1 MVEDATTNNGPASQV
16 RLLVQEITRI
26 SEGRGIV
33 PFGVLVRDEV
43 VSNRFES
50 LLGTLKAAK
59 KKGILD
65 FKGDLLLMALHDDV
79 LVELCID
86 CEGTVQTESVATP
99 EAASEAAPADVR
111 ATATAAAAT
120 AEAAVAVE
128 VPSHWG
134 TERSVLP
141 GQTVNDAAVVPP
153 CAPSVLADTVR
164 EQTII
169 LRSTESPGDV
179 QPPTTE
185 SVLDTWETEEGEQQE
200 TQLQQRR
207 QQQLKQQQTEQ
218 KLEQE
223 REGDADHHPCLL
235 EPQQQECSNND
246 AHTTAQ
252 TEENLE
258 QEREPPAASPGS
270 QRLPVPGS
278 QSARVDGVHAAL
290 EAVGPPYTARADL
303 SGTHEVSEGVN
314 EKSIEDMPQCA
325 VTTVMTLLT
334 TANRGCSKATL
345 MESLSKPV
353 LTPQQVAQS
362 KWKVDTS
369 YIGYRSRDPN
379 NLRRGGSNT
388 KIGETD
394 KVDHVA
400 EYSNAMSRKYPYGLL
415 RGGASSRPA
424 DVDPACKEQYL
435 SDLEFLAVFGMD
447 NISFQ
452 KLPRWKQL
460 NMKRAKGLF

>member
-1 MVEDATTNNGPASQV
+1 
-16 RLLVQEITRI
+16 
-26 SEGRGIV
+26 
-33 PFGVLVRDEV
+33 
-43 VSNRFES
+43 
-50 LLGTLKAAK
+50 
-59 KKGILD
+59 
-65 FKGDLLLMALHDDV
+65 
-79 LVELCID
+79 
-86 CEGTVQTESVATP
+86 
-99 EAASEAAPADVR
+99 
-111 ATATAAAAT
+111 
-120 AEAAVAVE
+120 
-128 VPSHWG
+128 
-134 TERSVLP
+134 
-141 GQTVNDAAVVPP
+141 VNDAAVMPP
-153 CAPSVLADTVR
+153 CAPSLLADAVR
-164 EQTII
+164 MQTTMP
-169 LRSTESPGDV
+169 RSTKSPRDV
-179 QPPTTE
+179 QPQTTE
-185 SVLDTWETEEGEQQE
+185 GVLDTWERGECEQQE
-200 TQLQQRR
+200 TQQQLQ
-207 QQQLKQQQTEQ
+207 QQQLTSQ